1 MRGKLRSH
9 QRLAALASHQYGV
22 VSRRQLVRLGYSE
35 AAIDRMA
42 SSGRLQPVHRGAYA
56 VGHARLSPHGR
67 CLAAVLACGPRAL
80 LSHGSAAWLWDLSP
94 TCPTP
99 AHVTVPTHG
108 RSRASIR
115 LHHAPALTDEDRTL
129 REGIPVT
136 ALPRTLLDL
145 ASIAPR
151 RLERAIEHTEQL
163 GLFDLRPVESLLARC
178 AGHPGAGRLRH
189 ALDAYRGPTFTR
201 SELERRFLRLVRE
214 AGLPPP
220 SVNTFTAGYELDAY
234 WPLER
239 FAVELDGYEFHK
251 TRAAFEHD
259 RIRQEEL
266 KLAGIEMVR
275 VTDRRIADDPEGV
288 ARRLKTLLAQRRL
301 ALAPR
306 QA

>member
-1 MRGKLRSH
+1 
-9 QRLAALASHQYGV
+9 
-22 VSRRQLVRLGYSE
+22 
-35 AAIDRMA
+35 
-42 SSGRLQPVHRGAYA
+42 
-56 VGHARLSPHGR
+56 
-67 CLAAVLACGPRAL
+67 
-80 LSHGSAAWLWDLSP
+80 
-94 TCPTP
+94 
-99 AHVTVPTHG
+99 
-108 RSRASIR
+108 
-115 LHHAPALTDEDRTL
+115 LTDEDRTL

-163 GLFDLRPVESLLARC
+163 GLFDLQPVESLLARC

-214 AGLPPP
+214 AGLPRP
-220 SVNTFTAGYELDAY
+220 SVNTFVAGYELDAY